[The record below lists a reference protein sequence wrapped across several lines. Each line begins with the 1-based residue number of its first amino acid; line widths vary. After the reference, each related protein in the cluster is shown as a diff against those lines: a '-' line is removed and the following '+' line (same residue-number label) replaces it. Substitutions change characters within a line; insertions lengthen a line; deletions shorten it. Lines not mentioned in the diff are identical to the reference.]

1 MEIRRL
7 QVQELYSLTEL
18 FDYHDVEQMV
28 SECTRNMQ
36 DDIID
41 IFVLYENEVLIGEL
55 HVMYESDDE
64 NYTIPGRRAYLF
76 AFRVRED
83 YQNKGY
89 GTRLLKTVVDTLKEE
104 GYCEFTVGV
113 EDDNERAFHMYQA
126 MGFHELLLRKQEE
139 YQGDAYEYNLYLK
152 RNR

>member
-36 DDIID
+36 DGIID

-64 NYTIPGRRAYLF
+64 NYAIPGRRAYLF

-139 YQGDAYEYNLYLK
+139 YQGDAYEYNLYLR